1 MRSNR
6 SPGLRVVDL
15 RALAEEDPETLPAD
29 DLRARVLELAD
40 AITFLQGQLTR
51 AVAVFD
57 ARGLSVD
64 DGCRSTRS
72 WLRNFA
78 GLSESVAGDHVRAA
92 RTLRQLPALAQ
103 ANREGRLTTDH
114 VRHVARLVQRVGV
127 DPVKRVEP
135 VLVDAAVQLDAAGF
149 ARVCDR
155 VRAHVDPDGDA
166 GEAAKDFDRRYLT
179 VAPVDGMVLLRGQLD
194 PEGGA
199 ALMTALDALMPAPA
213 AGDPRLPG
221 QRRADALAQLARDAM
236 AGDRLPA
243 SGGMHPQV
251 GILVTPAQ
259 LIGHGNGEAAAGVE
273 GAPRASSRVVSRVVS
288 RVAGMATGA
297 VADAGASAVAQMIAA
312 QAVEAPWLN
321 WVGDVPVT
329 TAQRI
334 ACDADVWRIVL
345 DPATGQPLDVGRRY
359 RLVPHWI
366 RRALGARDRG
376 CRFPGCD
383 APFSWTHAHHLVPW
397 SRGGPTD
404 LDNLASLCPFHHA
417 LVHEHG
423 WSIRLNQQTGEL
435 TATRPDGSPYDVH
448 NHRLGFRPVA

>member
-15 RALAEEDPETLPAD
+15 RALAEEDPETLRAD
-29 DLRARVLELAD
+29 GLRARVLELAD
-40 AITFLQGQLTR
+40 AITFLQGQLIR

-57 ARGLSVD
+57 ARGLSTD

-72 WLRNFA
+72 WLRHFA

-92 RTLRQLPALAQ
+92 RVLRQLPGLAE
-103 ANREGRLTTDH
+103 ANREGRLSTDH

-127 DPVKRVEP
+127 DPVTRVEP

-179 VAPVDGMVLLRGQLD
+179 VTPVDGMVLVRGQLD

-199 ALMTALDALMPAPA
+199 ALMTALDALTPAPVV
-213 AGDPRLPG
+213 GDPRLPG
-221 QRRADALAQLARDAM
+221 QRRADALAQLARDALV
-236 AGDRLPA
+236 GGRLPS
-243 SGGMHPQV
+243 SGGVRPQV

-259 LIGHGNGEAAAGVE
+259 LVGRGNEEAGAGVE
-273 GAPRASSRVVSRVVS
+273 DAPRGAARA
-288 RVAGMATGA
+288 AGMATGA
-297 VADAGASAVAQMIAA
+297 VADAGGSIDAQSIDARA
-312 QAVEAPWLN
+312 TGAPWLS
-321 WVGDVPVT
+321 WVGDAPAT

-376 CRFPGCD
+376 CRFPGCE

-397 SRGGPTD
+397 SRGGSTN
-404 LDNLASLCPFHHA
+404 LGNLAPLCPFHHA

-423 WSIRLNQQTGEL
+423 WSIRLNQQTGEVI
-435 TATRPDGSPYDVH
+435 ATRPDGTPYEVH
-448 NHRLGFRPVA
+448 DHRMGLRRAA

>member
-1 MRSNR
+1 
-6 SPGLRVVDL
+6 
-15 RALAEEDPETLPAD
+15 
-29 DLRARVLELAD
+29 
-40 AITFLQGQLTR
+40 
-51 AVAVFD
+51 
-57 ARGLSVD
+57 
-64 DGCRSTRS
+64 
-72 WLRNFA
+72 
-78 GLSESVAGDHVRAA
+78 
-92 RTLRQLPALAQ
+92 
-103 ANREGRLTTDH
+103 
-114 VRHVARLVQRVGV
+114 LVQRVGV
-127 DPVKRVEP
+127 EPVTRVEP
-135 VLVDAAVQLDAAGF
+135 VLVDAAVELDATEF

-199 ALMTALDALMPAPA
+199 ALMTALDALTPAPVV
-213 AGDPRLPG
+213 GDPRLPG
-221 QRRADALAQLARDAM
+221 QRRADALAQLARDALV
-236 AGDRLPA
+236 GGRLPA
-243 SGGMHPQV
+243 SGGMRPQV

-259 LIGHGNGEAAAGVE
+259 LVGHGDGEVAAGVE
-273 GAPRASSRVVSRVVS
+273 GAPRAAPRDAARLAGMASG
-288 RVAGMATGA
+288 RVAGAGEL
-297 VADAGASAVAQMIAA
+297 ADAQAALA
-312 QAVEAPWLN
+312 QAAGAQAIDAQAIDAQAAVDERASDERAIDERAADERASDGQAADARAAGAPWLD

-376 CRFPGCD
+376 CRFPGCE

-404 LDNLASLCPFHHA
+404 LGNLASLCPFHHA

-423 WSIRLNQQTGEL
+423 WSIRLNQQTGEV
-435 TATRPDGSPYDVH
+435 TATRPDGSPYEVH
-448 NHRLGFRPVA
+448 DHRMRLRRVA